1 MMKAISMLGANGWNP
16 DTGKFEGAYAWL
28 NPLMKILG
36 DVLIPILIVLA
47 TAGIIYAIYLG
58 VMMAKA
64 EDESKREEAKK
75 RIINV
80 VIAIAIVVVLI
91 ALFYGIRAALPSI
104 IGYAQNPENY
114 DDNSGVIGLLSARL

>member
-1 MMKAISMLGANGWNP
+1 MNMLMKMGMLLADGYNK

-28 NPLMKILG
+28 NPLIQVLQNIIL
-36 DVLIPILIVLA
+36 PILIVVA
-47 TAGIIYAIYLG
+47 TAGVIYAIYLG

-80 VIAIAIVVVLI
+80 VIALAVTIVLMIVFFALIKVLPDI
-91 ALFYGIRAALPSI
+91 L
-104 IGYAQNPENY
+104 
-114 DDNSGVIGLLSARL
+114 DSAKNMDV